1 MAKVALLIGVS
12 EYNIGLDPLPAAV
25 KDVEAMSRV
34 LKAPSLGGF
43 DKVKPLINPD
53 VQEMQWEIEHLF
65 SNLTKDDLVV
75 LFFSG
80 HGIKDDTGKLFFATR
95 ITSKHSNGDLIQ
107 STAAPAS
114 FVHEIMNKSR
124 ARRQVVILDCC
135 FSGAFDSTLRAKN
148 DGSSDLQ
155 TQLGAE
161 GRVVLTSSSSSQYSF
176 EQHGSDLSIY
186 TRYLVEGIE
195 TGEGDQNKDGNI
207 SILELHKYASEQVRE
222 KAPSMTPSI
231 ITLKG
236 MGFEIV
242 LAKAKI
248 TNPSQNNR
256 HTNLSEQK
264 FTQEK
269 QRKGY
274 PMSKQSTPKQEIFFL
289 YPQQPNQLT
298 QTIIGTIDIIK
309 SQSRNFNLITH
320 SQNVT
325 SGSFLSDGSFQNIDD
340 ANIVFIDITEPNFN
354 ILFAIGYALG
364 KDKKIALFLNS
375 SLSLDRKEINE
386 VGAFDSLEFR
396 QYENSRELE
405 NQLIDI
411 ENLQPLRS
419 LAGEIEITSP
429 IYVLDTFHKTDA
441 AIRVISKIKKT
452 KIRFRSFDPKEQS
465 RLSVLEAIK
474 EVKRSIAVVINLLS
488 SSSKENSL
496 NNLRGAFLAGLAYGY
511 GKILLI
517 LQEGQTPLL
526 TSYQNIVKVY
536 NQPSDVDRYINE
548 LAPQVMD
555 AIQEISNKVTLNRP
569 TQSLL
574 EKIDLGSPAAE
585 NEMGA
590 LATYYLRTDS
600 SKETIAGNARIVVG
614 RKGTGKTALFLHVR
628 DRLRRDKK
636 NTILDLKPEG
646 HQLQSLKSL
655 VLSFLANS
663 VQEYVAT
670 AFWEY
675 LLLLEICHKLLQKD
689 KTVYTRDGSLNTLY
703 RKLQNIYQEE
713 NLDEEI
719 DFSERMYQL
728 VEKISNEFKSRYK
741 NNTEQ
746 IQFLR
751 SQEVTQLIYKHD
763 VPTLTSILGEYLSYR
778 GQVWILFDNIDKG
791 WPTRGVTETDIVIL
805 RALLE
810 AARKTTKI
818 LERKKVE
825 CYSVVFIRNDVF
837 ELLVDQSSDR
847 GKELKVSLDWN
858 DRDLLKEFLRLRL
871 IYNIV
876 PEDPTFNDIWSQV
889 STTHINGELTI
900 DYLIERSLMR
910 PRNLL
915 SLVNY
920 AKGNAINLRHNKITE
935 EDIIKAVDTYSNDI
949 GNEIGLEIR
958 DVFPNAE
965 DILYSFID
973 VKRKF
978 SLKDLRSYLKKARID
993 ENDESKMIEIL
1004 FWFAFIG
1011 VTRKKDGDEI
1021 VSYIYDVFYDMK
1033 KLKHLAGLNEAND
1046 ENSVTLCI
1054 HPAFWSF
1061 LEI

>member
-43 DKVKPLINPD
+43 DDVKQLTNPD
-53 VQEMQWEIEHLF
+53 VQEMQYEIEHLF
-65 SNLTKDDLVV
+65 SSSTKDDLVV

-80 HGIKDDTGKLFFATR
+80 HGIKDDAGKLFFATR
-95 ITSKHSNGDLIQ
+95 ITSKNSNGDLIQ

-114 FVHEIMNKSR
+114 FVLEIMNKSR
-124 ARRQVVILDCC
+124 SRRQVVILDCC
-135 FSGAFDSTLRAKN
+135 FSGAFDSTLRAKH
-148 DGSSDLQ
+148 DGSVDLQ
-155 TQLGAE
+155 RELGAE
-161 GRVVLTSSSSSQYSF
+161 GRVVLTSSSSTQYSF

-186 TRYLVEGIE
+186 TRYLIEGIE
-195 TGEGDQNKDGNI
+195 TGAGDQDRDGNI
-207 SILELHKYASEQVRE
+207 SIVELHKYASEKVRE
-222 KAPSMTPSI
+222 KAPSMTPKI
-231 ITLKG
+231 ITLKDL
-236 MGFEIV
+236 GFDIV

-248 TNPSQNNR
+248 TNPAQNNR

-264 FTQEK
+264 ITQEK

-274 PMSKQSTPKQEIFFL
+274 SMPKQSTLKQEIIFL
-289 YPQQPNQLT
+289 YPQQSNQLK
-298 QTIIGTIDIIK
+298 QTVISAVDTIK
-309 SQSRNFNLITH
+309 SQSRNFNLTTH
-320 SQNVT
+320 NQDIT
-325 SGSFLSDGSFQNIDD
+325 SGSFLSDGILQNIDD
-340 ANIVFIDITEPNFN
+340 ANIVFVDITEPNFN
-354 ILFAIGYALG
+354 ILFAVGYALG
-364 KDKKIALFLNS
+364 KNKKIALFLNS
-375 SLSLDRKEINE
+375 SLSSERKEINE
-386 VGAFDSLEFR
+386 VGSFDSLEFR

-405 NQLIDI
+405 SQLMDI

-419 LAGEIEITSP
+419 LTDDIDKSSP

-441 AIRVISKIKKT
+441 AIRVISKIKKA

-465 RLSVLEAIK
+465 RLSILEAIK

-488 SSSKENSL
+488 SNSKENSVS
-496 NNLRGAFLAGLAYGY
+496 NLRGAFLSGLAYSCD
-511 GKILLI
+511 KILLI
-517 LQEGQTPLL
+517 LQEGQSPLPAN
-526 TSYQNIVKVY
+526 YQDIVKVY
-536 NQPSDVDRYINE
+536 NQASDVDRYINE

-555 AIQEISNKVTLNRP
+555 ALQEISNKSSLNRP
-569 TQSLL
+569 AQSLL
-574 EKIDLGSPAAE
+574 EKIELGALAAE

-590 LATYYLRTDS
+590 IATYYVSTDS
-600 SKETIAGNARIVVG
+600 SKKTITGGARIVVG

-628 DRLRRDKK
+628 DYLRKDKK

-646 HQLQSLKSL
+646 HQLQSLKGL
-655 VLSFLANS
+655 VLNFLVDA
-663 VQEYVAT
+663 VQEHVAT

-689 KTVYTRDGSLNTLY
+689 KINHTRDARLYELY
-703 RKLQNIYQEE
+703 RKLQNIYEEE

-728 VEKISNEFKSRYK
+728 VKKISNEFKNRYDDNK
-741 NNTEQ
+741 DK
-746 IQFLR
+746 IQYLM

-763 VPTLTSILGEYLSYR
+763 VPKLTSLLAEYLSYK
-778 GQVWILFDNIDKG
+778 GEVWILFDNIDKG

-810 AARKTTKI
+810 AARKIEKA
-818 LERKKVE
+818 LHRKDVD

-858 DRDLLKEFLRLRL
+858 DRDLLKELLRLRL
-871 IYNIV
+871 IH
-876 PEDPTFNDIWSQV
+876 DILPNETLFDDVWGQV
-889 STTHINGELTI
+889 SITHINGELTI

-920 AKGNAINLRHNKITE
+920 AKGNAINLRHTRITE
-935 EDIIKAVDTYSNDI
+935 EDIKKAVDTYSADI

-958 DVFPNAE
+958 DVFPSAE
-965 DILYSFID
+965 DILYSFIG

-978 SLKDLRSYLKKARID
+978 SLKDLKTYLRSTKID
-993 ENDESKMIEIL
+993 EKDESRIIEIL
-1004 FWFAFIG
+1004 FWFAFLG
-1011 VTRKKDGDEI
+1011 VTRKKDGDEKD
-1021 VSYIYDVFYDMK
+1021 SYIYDVFYDMK
-1033 KLKHLAGLNEAND
+1033 KLKQLAHLNEVMEED
-1046 ENSVTLCI
+1046 SVTLCI
-1054 HPAFWSF
+1054 HPAFWPF